1 MKKLKEIILANTSEL
16 IIQGDE
22 LPFQII
28 GNQYLINVKS
38 GLTWKQLAPE
48 NMLKELGPLKF
59 GEIESL
65 SCEDL
70 FKKVSIGTCISA
82 VVYVTINIGK
92 FSETSKL

>member
-1 MKKLKEIILANTSEL
+1 M
-16 IIQGDE
+16 
-22 LPFQII
+22 PFQII

-70 FKKVSIGTCISA
+70 FKKVSIGTCTSTI
-82 VVYVTINIGK
+82 VYICDCQYW
-92 FSETSKL
+92 